1 MFKPDMYIRIYK
13 DLNLELLEE
22 QHIKLIICDID
33 NTLAPHNIDI
43 ASDEAISF
51 INTIVERGI
60 KVVLVSNNTNK
71 RVTRF
76 TRTTALK
83 AYSFALKPMKHTYK
97 QILRDYAL
105 TSEQVAILGDQLLT
119 DVLGGKLMGFKCIL
133 CTPLVKQDISWTKI
147 LRVVENIIYK
157 KLEKKKL
164 LERGKYY
171 E

>member
-1 MFKPDMYIRIYK
+1 MFKPDMYIKSYK
-13 DLNLELLEE
+13 DLNIELLEE

-33 NTLAPHNIDI
+33 NTLAPHNIDT
-43 ASDEAISF
+43 ASEEAISF
-51 INTIVERGI
+51 INMIVERGI
-60 KVVLVSNNTNK
+60 KLVLVSNNTNK

-76 TRTTALK
+76 TKSTNIK
-83 AYSFALKPMKHTYK
+83 AYSFAMKHTYK
-97 QILRDYAL
+97 QILSDYAL
-105 TSEQVAILGDQLLT
+105 TSNQVAILGDQLLT

-133 CTPLVKQDISWTKI
+133 TTPLVKQDISWTKL
-147 LRVVENIIYK
+147 LRVVENIIYN